1 MKGKDTY
8 YDIWKGEKM
17 KKIKV
22 NKETARL
29 VSIIYAVIIVSVMVI
44 MPFIITLVRVSAR
57 KQFPMVVVSC
67 VIIAMVLFI
76 IGYLLSGIEEEET
89 DVNKYAK
96 YASLYNPSINGNE
109 QQVQQSHEENEAI
122 ELVLSF
128 IMLVV
133 ILLFILLIK
142 RCVF

>member
-1 MKGKDTY
+1 
-8 YDIWKGEKM
+8 M

-76 IGYLLSGIEEEET
+76 IGYLLSGIEEEEP

-142 RCVF
+142 RCVFEFF

>member
-1 MKGKDTY
+1 MIY
-8 YDIWKGEKM
+8 EKVKQM

-76 IGYLLSGIEEEET
+76 IGYLLSGIEEEL

-142 RCVF
+142 RCVFEIFLSV

>member
-1 MKGKDTY
+1 MIY
-8 YDIWKGEKM
+8 EKVKQM

-76 IGYLLSGIEEEET
+76 IGYLLSGIEEEEP

-142 RCVF
+142 RCVFEIFLGV

>member
-1 MKGKDTY
+1 
-8 YDIWKGEKM
+8 M

-44 MPFIITLVRVSAR
+44 MPSIITLVRVSAR

-67 VIIAMVLFI
+67 VIIAMVLYI

-133 ILLFILLIK
+133 ILLFIILIK

>member
-1 MKGKDTY
+1 MIY
-8 YDIWKGEKM
+8 EKVKQM

-76 IGYLLSGIEEEET
+76 IGYLLSGIEEEEP

-142 RCVF
+142 RCVFEIFLSV

>member
-1 MKGKDTY
+1 
-8 YDIWKGEKM
+8 
-17 KKIKV
+17 
-22 NKETARL
+22 
-29 VSIIYAVIIVSVMVI
+29 MVI

>member
-1 MKGKDTY
+1 
-8 YDIWKGEKM
+8 M

-44 MPFIITLVRVSAR
+44 MPSIITLVRVSAR

-67 VIIAMVLFI
+67 VIIAMVLYI
-76 IGYLLSGIEEEET
+76 IGYLLSGIEEET

>member
-1 MKGKDTY
+1 MIY
-8 YDIWKGEKM
+8 EKVKQM

-76 IGYLLSGIEEEET
+76 IGYLLSGIEEEEP

-109 QQVQQSHEENEAI
+109 QQA
-122 ELVLSF
+122 L
-128 IMLVV
+128 
-133 ILLFILLIK
+133 
-142 RCVF
+142 

>member
-1 MKGKDTY
+1 MIYGKV
-8 YDIWKGEKM
+8 KQM

-44 MPFIITLVRVSAR
+44 MPSIITLVRVSAR

-67 VIIAMVLFI
+67 VIIAMVLYI

>member
-1 MKGKDTY
+1 
-8 YDIWKGEKM
+8 M

-29 VSIIYAVIIVSVMVI
+29 VSIIYASIIVSVMVI
-44 MPFIITLVRVSAR
+44 IPFIVTLVRVSAR

-67 VIIAMVLFI
+67 VIIAMVLYI

>member
-1 MKGKDTY
+1 
-8 YDIWKGEKM
+8 M

-44 MPFIITLVRVSAR
+44 MPFIITLIRVSAR

-76 IGYLLSGIEEEET
+76 IGYLLSGIEEEP

-142 RCVF
+142 RCVFEIFLSV

>member
-1 MKGKDTY
+1 
-8 YDIWKGEKM
+8 M

-44 MPFIITLVRVSAR
+44 IPFIVTLVRVSAR
-57 KQFPMVVVSC
+57 KQFPMVLVSC
-67 VIIAMVLFI
+67 VIIAMVLFS

>member
-1 MKGKDTY
+1 
-8 YDIWKGEKM
+8 M

-29 VSIIYAVIIVSVMVI
+29 VSIIYASIIVSVMVI

-67 VIIAMVLFI
+67 VIIAMVLYI

-96 YASLYNPSINGNE
+96 YASLYNPSTNGNE

-142 RCVF
+142 RCVFWNFFWVL

>member
-1 MKGKDTY
+1 
-8 YDIWKGEKM
+8 M

-29 VSIIYAVIIVSVMVI
+29 VSIIYASIIVSVMVI

-67 VIIAMVLFI
+67 VIIAMVLYI

-96 YASLYNPSINGNE
+96 YASLYNPSTNGNE

>member
-1 MKGKDTY
+1 
-8 YDIWKGEKM
+8 M

-67 VIIAMVLFI
+67 SIIAMVLII

-96 YASLYNPSINGNE
+96 YASLYDPSINGNE

-133 ILLFILLIK
+133 ILLFFLLIK

>member
-1 MKGKDTY
+1 
-8 YDIWKGEKM
+8 M

-29 VSIIYAVIIVSVMVI
+29 VSIIYASIIVSVMVI
-44 MPFIITLVRVSAR
+44 IPFIITLVRVSAR
-57 KQFPMVVVSC
+57 KQFPMVLVSC

-96 YASLYNPSINGNE
+96 YASLYDPSINGNE

-142 RCVF
+142 RCVFCNFL

>member
-1 MKGKDTY
+1 
-8 YDIWKGEKM
+8 M

-44 MPFIITLVRVSAR
+44 MPSIITLVRVSAR

-67 VIIAMVLFI
+67 VIIAMVLYI

>member
-1 MKGKDTY
+1 
-8 YDIWKGEKM
+8 M

-29 VSIIYAVIIVSVMVI
+29 VSIIYASIIVSVMVI
-44 MPFIITLVRVSAR
+44 IPFIVTLARVSAR
-57 KQFPMVVVSC
+57 KQFPMVLVSC

-76 IGYLLSGIEEEET
+76 IGYLLSGIEEET

-96 YASLYNPSINGNE
+96 YASLYDPSINGNE

-142 RCVF
+142 RCVFCNFL

>member
-1 MKGKDTY
+1 
-8 YDIWKGEKM
+8 M

>member
-1 MKGKDTY
+1 
-8 YDIWKGEKM
+8 M

-142 RCVF
+142 RCVFCNFL

>member
-1 MKGKDTY
+1 MIY
-8 YDIWKGEKM
+8 EKVKQM

-76 IGYLLSGIEEEET
+76 IGYLLSGIEEEEP

-142 RCVF
+142 RCVFEFF

>member
-8 YDIWKGEKM
+8 YDIWKVKKM

>member
-1 MKGKDTY
+1 
-8 YDIWKGEKM
+8 M

-22 NKETARL
+22 NKEIARL
-29 VSIIYAVIIVSVMVI
+29 VSIIYASIIVSVMVI
-44 MPFIITLVRVSAR
+44 IPFIITLVRVSAR

>member
-1 MKGKDTY
+1 
-8 YDIWKGEKM
+8 
-17 KKIKV
+17 
-22 NKETARL
+22 
-29 VSIIYAVIIVSVMVI
+29 

-76 IGYLLSGIEEEET
+76 IGYLLSGIEEEP

-142 RCVF
+142 RCVFEIFLSV

>member
-1 MKGKDTY
+1 
-8 YDIWKGEKM
+8 M

-76 IGYLLSGIEEEET
+76 IGYLLSGIEEET

>member
-1 MKGKDTY
+1 
-8 YDIWKGEKM
+8 M

-29 VSIIYAVIIVSVMVI
+29 VSIIYAAIIVSVMVI
-44 MPFIITLVRVSAR
+44 IPFIVTLVRVSAR
-57 KQFPMVVVSC
+57 KQFPMVLVSC

-96 YASLYNPSINGNE
+96 YASLYDPSINGNE

-142 RCVF
+142 RCVFCNFL

>member
-1 MKGKDTY
+1 
-8 YDIWKGEKM
+8 M

-29 VSIIYAVIIVSVMVI
+29 VSIIYASIIVSVMVI
-44 MPFIITLVRVSAR
+44 IPFIVTLVRVSAR
-57 KQFPMVVVSC
+57 KQFPMVLVSC

-96 YASLYNPSINGNE
+96 YASLYDPSINGNE

-142 RCVF
+142 RCVFCNFL

>member
-1 MKGKDTY
+1 
-8 YDIWKGEKM
+8 
-17 KKIKV
+17 
-22 NKETARL
+22 
-29 VSIIYAVIIVSVMVI
+29 MVI

-76 IGYLLSGIEEEET
+76 IGYLLSGIEEEEP

-142 RCVF
+142 RCVFEFF

>member
-1 MKGKDTY
+1 
-8 YDIWKGEKM
+8 M

-29 VSIIYAVIIVSVMVI
+29 VSIIYASIIVSVMVI
-44 MPFIITLVRVSAR
+44 IPFIVTLVRVSAR

-67 VIIAMVLFI
+67 SIIAMVLFI

-96 YASLYNPSINGNE
+96 YASLYDPSINGNE

-142 RCVF
+142 RCVFCNFL

>member
-1 MKGKDTY
+1 MNNNNR
-8 YDIWKGEKM
+8 
-17 KKIKV
+17 KIKV

-76 IGYLLSGIEEEET
+76 IGYLLSGIEEEEP

-96 YASLYNPSINGNE
+96 YTSLYNPSINGNE

-142 RCVF
+142 RCVFEIFLSV

>member
-1 MKGKDTY
+1 
-8 YDIWKGEKM
+8 M

-67 VIIAMVLFI
+67 VIIAMVLYI

>member
-1 MKGKDTY
+1 
-8 YDIWKGEKM
+8 M

-76 IGYLLSGIEEEET
+76 IGYLLSGIEEEEP

-142 RCVF
+142 RCVFEIFLSV

>member
-1 MKGKDTY
+1 
-8 YDIWKGEKM
+8 M

-67 VIIAMVLFI
+67 VIIAMVLYI
-76 IGYLLSGIEEEET
+76 IGYLLSGIEEET

>member
-1 MKGKDTY
+1 
-8 YDIWKGEKM
+8 M

-29 VSIIYAVIIVSVMVI
+29 VSIIYTVITVSVMVI
-44 MPFIITLVRVSAR
+44 MPSIITLVRVSAR

-76 IGYLLSGIEEEET
+76 IGYLLSGIEEEES

-109 QQVQQSHEENEAI
+109 QQVQQSHEGNEAIAI

-133 ILLFILLIK
+133 ILLF
-142 RCVF
+142 FY

>member
-1 MKGKDTY
+1 MERRK
-8 YDIWKGEKM
+8 IM

-29 VSIIYAVIIVSVMVI
+29 VSIIYASIIVSVMVI
-44 MPFIITLVRVSAR
+44 IPFIVTLVRVSAR
-57 KQFPMVVVSC
+57 KQFPMVLVSC

-96 YASLYNPSINGNE
+96 YASLYDPSINGNE

-142 RCVF
+142 RCVFCNFL

>member
-1 MKGKDTY
+1 MIYGKV
-8 YDIWKGEKM
+8 KQM

-67 VIIAMVLFI
+67 VIIAMVLYI